1 MLYRVLADV
10 TAGLHFAFV
19 AYVVVGGF
27 LAWRWPRTIWLH
39 LAAVG
44 WGFSTVLI
52 GIDCP
57 LTYVEDWARERAGQ
71 AGLPPSG
78 FIDHYIT
85 GVIYPREL
93 LDEVRVGVAVCVV
106 ASWIGLAWVVR
117 RRASRSATAGTVSGM
132 SR

>member
-1 MLYRVLADV
+1 MFFRLLADV
-10 TAGLHFAFV
+10 TAGVHFLFV

-27 LAWRWPRTIWLH
+27 IAWRWPRTIWLH
-39 LAAVG
+39 LAAFG

-57 LTYVEDWARERAGQ
+57 LTDLENWSRRRAGE

-85 GVIYPREL
+85 GVIYPESALEL
-93 LDEVRVGVAVCVV
+93 VRALVAVVV
-106 ASWIGLAWVVR
+106 VISWIGLWLRTSR
-117 RRASRSATAGTVSGM
+117 RRHGAAST
-132 SR
+132 

>member
-1 MLYRVLADV
+1 MFFRLLADV
-10 TAGLHFAFV
+10 TAGVHFLFV

-27 LAWRWPRTIWLH
+27 IAWRWPRTIWLH
-39 LAAVG
+39 LAAFG

-57 LTYVEDWARERAGQ
+57 LTDLENWSRRQAGE

-85 GVIYPREL
+85 GVIYPESALEL
-93 LDEVRVGVAVCVV
+93 VRALVAVVV
-106 ASWIGLAWVVR
+106 VISWIGLWLRTSR
-117 RRASRSATAGTVSGM
+117 RRHGAAST
-132 SR
+132 

>member
-10 TAGLHFAFV
+10 TAGAHFAFV

-27 LAWRWPRTIWLH
+27 VAWRWPRTIWLH
-39 LAAVG
+39 LLAVA

-52 GIDCP
+52 GFDCP
-57 LTYVEDWARERAGQ
+57 LTDLEDWARHRAGQ

-85 GVIYPREL
+85 GVIYPREAL
-93 LDEVRVGVAVCVV
+93 EEVRFAVAVCVV
-106 ASWIGLAWVVR
+106 VSWVGWFWLSR
-117 RRASRSATAGTVSGM
+117 RRATKSATAGMFSGR